1 MQTTKQDQRLSLIT
15 TLAEQQRS
23 KMIAS
28 SNLSYAAELFSSPY
42 QSNSP
47 TEPRIRNIILIYFS
61 IGFFLGLFISII
73 KYFIK
78 INKS

>member
-1 MQTTKQDQRLSLIT
+1 
-15 TLAEQQRS
+15 
-23 KMIAS
+23 MIAS
-28 SNLSYAAELFSSPY
+28 SNLSYAAELFGSPY

-47 TEPRIRNIILIYFS
+47 TELRIRNIILIYFS
-61 IGFFLGLFISII
+61 IGACIFISII